1 MTDDQKN
8 SQAYQDCLDCKEPTM
23 PDDPIYMAKYRG
35 WRNLAKFPGD
45 DYEVEQYAILKIK
58 KP

>member
-23 PDDPIYMAKYRG
+23 PDDPIYMKKYRG
-35 WRNLAKFPGD
+35 WRNLAQFPGD
-45 DYEVEQYAILKIK
+45 DYEADQYAIL
-58 KP
+58 